1 MKILISAF
9 ACDPTMGSEPYV
21 GWNWTNLVKNIAD
34 VSVITRKQHKKN
46 MQLAEG
52 VSCFYFDLPL
62 CSNLDHRHKLIKIY
76 YILWQVCLPIYVL
89 FGIRKKFDLFHHVTY
104 NNIDVPGFLWLFL
117 NKKFVWGPVGGGQTP
132 PLQLKQ
138 YFYKSWRKQQIR
150 AFLKRTAKYNPIV
163 FLACWRATNVFV
175 ANKDTR
181 EKLPQIFS
189 DKYID
194 MLETAIDI
202 PPSICQG
209 GSGWDLLWVG
219 VVEERKA
226 LRLAIDI
233 VGHLINKYDT
243 NLIRLN
249 VVGNG
254 ALYEEEREYAKTK
267 SIPINFL
274 GKVEYS
280 EVRKL
285 YINSDIFLFTSLQDT
300 SGNVLLE
307 AMAVGLPA
315 FALNHQGAAFILK
328 DYPEH
333 LIKIDNTEAVI
344 DNFSTKIFNFLQNK
358 GNIEKTRKNFKK
370 TCKRDF
376 TWDSKLNIVKKV
388 YSNEV

>member
-181 EKLPQIFS
+181 EKIAS
-189 DKYID
+189 
-194 MLETAIDI
+194 
-202 PPSICQG
+202 
-209 GSGWDLLWVG
+209 
-219 VVEERKA
+219 
-226 LRLAIDI
+226 
-233 VGHLINKYDT
+233 N
-243 NLIRLN
+243 
-249 VVGNG
+249 
-254 ALYEEEREYAKTK
+254 
-267 SIPINFL
+267 
-274 GKVEYS
+274 
-280 EVRKL
+280 
-285 YINSDIFLFTSLQDT
+285 
-300 SGNVLLE
+300 
-307 AMAVGLPA
+307 
-315 FALNHQGAAFILK
+315 IL
-328 DYPEH
+328 
-333 LIKIDNTEAVI
+333 
-344 DNFSTKIFNFLQNK
+344 
-358 GNIEKTRKNFKK
+358 
-370 TCKRDF
+370 
-376 TWDSKLNIVKKV
+376 
-388 YSNEV
+388 